1 MVCLLSDVID
11 KKNVMLWT
19 VTRTPATSTITSTA
33 TATSTATDANAA
45 FFLLVCCFCMLY
57 CIVCFSSTTFA
68 FVSLIIGRQLVE
80 LRVFLAT
87 CH

>member
-11 KKNVMLWT
+11 KKNVMLST

-33 TATSTATDANAA
+33 TSTATDANAA
-45 FFLLVCCFCMLY
+45 FFLPVCCFCMLY

-68 FVSLIIGRQLVE
+68 YVSLIIGRQLVE